1 MIWGFW
7 ASPANPLALS
17 TATAASV
24 PGPRAPSPEV
34 AKALDV
40 VLDKNITKSKAAVA
54 LRLIFHDAGTYNLVG
69 GDGGLNASIRFELD
83 RPENKGLKRGWRLI
97 EQMNDDLKGTAAEGK
112 VSLADLVALA
122 GSRAVSVCGG
132 PVIPMTV
139 GRVDA
144 TAASGD
150 PVDRMPGETFNIEQ
164 LKASFLSKG
173 LSIKEMVILSGAHT
187 LGSKGFGD
195 PVTFDNN
202 YYTSL
207 LKRPWLDTKE
217 SMASMIGLPSD
228 HVLPDDEECLK
239 YINMYA
245 LDQPLFFTDFTAAYG
260 KLASLGAVW
269 AA

>member
-1 MIWGFW
+1 MPLL
-7 ASPANPLALS
+7 SP
-17 TATAASV
+17 TA
-24 PGPRAPSPEV
+24 
-34 AKALDV
+34 
-40 VLDKNITKSKAAVA
+40 
-54 LRLIFHDAGTYNLVG
+54 
-69 GDGGLNASIRFELD
+69 
-83 RPENKGLKRGWRLI
+83 
-97 EQMNDDLKGTAAEGK
+97 
-112 VSLADLVALA
+112 
-122 GSRAVSVCGG
+122 
-132 PVIPMTV
+132 
-139 GRVDA
+139 
-144 TAASGD
+144 
-150 PVDRMPGETFNIEQ
+150 
-164 LKASFLSKG
+164 
-173 LSIKEMVILSGAHT
+173 GAHT

-228 HVLPDDEECLK
+228 HVLPDDEECLR